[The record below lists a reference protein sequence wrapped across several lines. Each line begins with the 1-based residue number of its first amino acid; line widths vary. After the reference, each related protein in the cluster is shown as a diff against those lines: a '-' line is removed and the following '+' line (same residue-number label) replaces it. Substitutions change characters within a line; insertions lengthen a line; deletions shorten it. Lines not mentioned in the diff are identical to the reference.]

1 MSFKHIVV
9 QAAGKAEDARRVA
22 MAVDLA
28 NRCEATLGGVFL
40 EPAPPW
46 LFVGGDLAAPAALA
60 DLTESHRKAVQTAS
74 AAARANLEAAAQ
86 GKSFE
91 WRQVDGSAPTALAE
105 VAREADLLFM
115 AGPPLT
121 SRDGVFA
128 PADAVAL
135 TAGAPIIAVPET
147 ATGTCVGHRVLVA
160 WNGARESARA
170 LRDALPLLQR
180 AAQVDGVIV
189 DHPEAARD
197 GERVLKAFLQ
207 RHGCPAINVIR
218 LPAGGRHASEVILQ
232 HAAHVVQAD
241 LIVMGLYGH
250 SRLREFVL
258 GGVSRDMLDDSP
270 IPLLLSH

>member
-1 MSFKHIVV
+1 M
-9 QAAGKAEDARRVA
+9 
-22 MAVDLA
+22 
-28 NRCEATLGGVFL
+28 
-40 EPAPPW
+40 
-46 LFVGGDLAAPAALA
+46 
-60 DLTESHRKAVQTAS
+60 
-74 AAARANLEAAAQ
+74 
-86 GKSFE
+86 
-91 WRQVDGSAPTALAE
+91 
-105 VAREADLLFM
+105 
-115 AGPPLT
+115 
-121 SRDGVFA
+121 
-128 PADAVAL
+128 
-135 TAGAPIIAVPET
+135 
-147 ATGTCVGHRVLVA
+147 
-160 WNGARESARA
+160 
-170 LRDALPLLQR
+170 
-180 AAQVDGVIV
+180 IV